1 MRCLV
6 NPAADPAAVP
16 APSGEAAAFHVSLE
30 GYEPTPLR
38 ELPALASE
46 LGLANVAMKDES
58 NRLGLPAFKVLGAS
72 WALERALR
80 ERPEVHTAVAA
91 EPALGGPARVAHRPL
106 RVAVLKAA
114 QCSPK
119 IAGSSGVASS
129 GNVVSTRL
137 ST

>member
-72 WALERALR
+72 WALERALG

-91 EPALGGPARVAHRPL
+91 SAGNHGRAVAHVAALRGLSARVYLPARAAPAARAPTL
-106 RVAVLKAA
+106 RW
-114 QCSPK
+114 
-119 IAGSSGVASS
+119 SG
-129 GNVVSTRL
+129 
-137 ST
+137 